1 MNISIPEWLK
11 PYLAFKGDRILWYM
25 IFLLAA
31 ISLVV
36 VFSSTDKLAY
46 TKMDGN
52 TIKPLAKQF
61 GMLALAVAAIL
72 FFQNVHYKY
81 FITFAGITCALSILL
96 LVLPYLEGG
105 MRVNEASR
113 WFKVPILG
121 FSIQPS
127 EFAKIGVVM
136 YMSRVIAFERRDGY
150 CLDRALIPI
159 AIRVIP
165 ILGLIFYEN
174 FSTSVF
180 LAIICLLLLFVGR
193 IREKTMMIIL
203 ASAAVL
209 SAIFLLVIFNTE
221 ALDNLGRIGEVKT
234 RLRQENTLQPEQ
246 AKIAIALGGLTG
258 VGTGRSVQR
267 NFIPNS
273 HSDYIYAIIVEEYG
287 FAGGATVMGIYLI
300 ILYRIVLIIRRSS
313 RAFPALL
320 VTGLGLAIV
329 LQALFHVLVNVGL
342 FFETGQPLPL
352 VSTGGTSIA
361 LVGVALGMIQS
372 VAHTFSDSGQR
383 EEQEQKE
390 KRSKERQRAIERL
403 KRQQEEEDAAPLSPS
418 TESRF
423 HCPLKAA
430 FTVRRTPLS
439 PSTESRF
446 HRPLK
451 AAFNA
456 LLTPLY
462 LPVYRRVTHPI
473 NVKP

>member
-25 IFLLAA
+25 IFILAA

-46 TKMDGN
+46 TKMGGD
-52 TIKPLAKQF
+52 TLKPLAKQF
-61 GMLALAVAAIL
+61 GMLALAVAAML

-81 FITFAGITCALSILL
+81 FITFAGIACLLSIAL
-96 LVLPYLEGG
+96 LVLPHLDGG
-105 MRVNEASR
+105 MRINEASR

-121 FSIQPS
+121 ISIQPS

-150 CLDRALIPI
+150 CLDRALLPI
-159 AIRVIP
+159 AVCVLP
-165 ILGLIFYEN
+165 ILGLIFWEN
-174 FSTSVF
+174 FSTSVI
-180 LAIICLLLLFVGR
+180 LAMICLLLLFVGG
-193 IREKTMMIIL
+193 IRRKTMTIIL

-209 SAIFLLVIFNTE
+209 SAIFLLVIFNTT
-221 ALDNLGRIGEVKT
+221 ALDHLARVNDIKP
-234 RLRQENTLQPEQ
+234 RLRQENTLQSDQ

-267 NFIPNS
+267 NFLPNS

-300 ILYRIVLIIRRSS
+300 ILYRIVVIIRRSS
-313 RAFPALL
+313 RAFPTLL
-320 VTGLGLAIV
+320 VTGLGLTIV
-329 LQALFHVLVNVGL
+329 LQALIHVLVNVGL
-342 FFETGQPLPL
+342 LFDTGQPLPL

-361 LVGVALGMIQS
+361 LLGVALGMIQS

-390 KRSKERQRAIERL
+390 KRNKERQRAIERL
-403 KRQQEEEDAAPLSPS
+403 KRQQEEENAAPLSPFV
-418 TESRF
+418 ESRF
-423 HCPLKAA
+423 HRSLKAA
-430 FTVRRTPLS
+430 FTVRRTP
-439 PSTESRF
+439 R
-446 HRPLK
+446 
-451 AAFNA
+451 
-456 LLTPLY
+456 Y

-473 NVKP
+473 NVKS